1 MTGKADFT
9 EQEWELVREGPTAAG
24 MYALMASKGGS
35 FRESWALSKTYA
47 EARQER
53 GESELLDALVAE
65 KPPVKRYDSA
75 EQLEHEGLAKLSQAV
90 ELLEQK
96 AIRRGR
102 SRATGTSSS
111 RSRGASPRRTRRT
124 AKASARRSAR
134 RSRRSPRACIRGA
147 PRQPARPPLPP
158 PFSHPSARAGGRRRG
173 SSSPSRSAPG

>member
-35 FRESWALSKTYA
+35 FRESWALAKTYA
-47 EARQER
+47 EARKER

-75 EQLEHEGLAKLSQAV
+75 EQLEHEGLTKLSQAV

-96 AIRRGR
+96 ALPGRGRELPALRPRGRGERRQGAQGGRRGR
-102 SRATGTSSS
+102 QPGRARGDREDRHEPASRRPRGGRIRASLEAESCRRHLSPKEATG
-111 RSRGASPRRTRRT
+111 
-124 AKASARRSAR
+124 
-134 RSRRSPRACIRGA
+134 
-147 PRQPARPPLPP
+147 
-158 PFSHPSARAGGRRRG
+158 
-173 SSSPSRSAPG
+173 

>member
-53 GESELLDALVAE
+53 GESELLDALAAE

-75 EQLEHEGLAKLSQAV
+75 EQLEHEGLTKLSQAV

-96 AIRRGR
+96 GIPRAR

-111 RSRGASPRRTRRT
+111 RSRGTSPRRTRRT
-124 AKASARRSAR
+124 ARASAQASAR
-134 RSRRSPRACIRGA
+134 RSRRSPRACIQAAR
-147 PRQPARPPLPP
+147 RQPARPRPQPP
-158 PFSHPSARAGGRRRG
+158 PSRPSARAGGRRRVA
-173 SSSPSRSAPG
+173 SSPSRSAPG

>member
-9 EQEWELVREGPTAAG
+9 EEEWELVREGPTAAG

-53 GESELLDALVAE
+53 GESELLDSIVAE

-75 EQLEHEGLAKLSQAV
+75 EQLEHEGLGKLTKAV

-96 AIRRGR
+96 ADAGEVEGYRHFVLEV
-102 SRATGTSSS
+102 A
-111 RSRGASPRRTRRT
+111 GAV
-124 AKASARRSAR
+124 AKAHKEEGEAV
-134 RSRRSPRACIRGA
+134 SPAEREAIEKITA
-147 PRQPARPPLPP
+147 SL
-158 PFSHPSARAGGRRRG
+158 HPGGSQQAG
-173 SSSPSRSAPG
+173 

>member
-1 MTGKADFT
+1 MTGKADFS

-35 FRESWALSKTYA
+35 FRESWALAKTYA

-75 EQLEHEGLAKLSQAV
+75 EQLEHEGLTKLSQAV

-96 AIRRGR
+96 APPGEVESYRHFVLEVAG
-102 SRATGTSSS
+102 SV
-111 RSRGASPRRTRRT
+111 
-124 AKASARRSAR
+124 AKAHKEDGEGVSQEEREAIEKITTSLH
-134 RSRRSPRACIRGA
+134 PGGA
-147 PRQPARPPLPP
+147 ET
-158 PFSHPSARAGGRRRG
+158 AG
-173 SSSPSRSAPG
+173 

>member
-35 FRESWALSKTYA
+35 FRESWALAKTYA
-47 EARQER
+47 EARQEH

-75 EQLEHEGLAKLSQAV
+75 EQLEQEGLTKLSQAV

-96 AIRRGR
+96 ATPGEVEGYRHFVIEVAGNV
-102 SRATGTSSS
+102 
-111 RSRGASPRRTRRT
+111 
-124 AKASARRSAR
+124 AKAHKEGDEGVSSEE
-134 RSRRSPRACIRGA
+134 RAAIEKITA
-147 PRQPARPPLPP
+147 SL
-158 PFSHPSARAGGRRRG
+158 HPGG
-173 SSSPSRSAPG
+173 SSAAG

>member
-53 GESELLDALVAE
+53 GESELLDSIVAE

-75 EQLEHEGLAKLSQAV
+75 EQLEHEGLA
-90 ELLEQK
+90 E
-96 AIRRGR
+96 GR
-102 SRATGTSSS
+102 PGLGTFVTRTLADTSLAAHKNLRADLVRWMT
-111 RSRGASPRRTRRT
+111 
-124 AKASARRSAR
+124 KARRAGLDDESIAALFE
-134 RSRRSPRACIRGA
+134 STFRAASEDGA
-147 PRQPARPPLPP
+147 A
-158 PFSHPSARAGGRRRG
+158 
-173 SSSPSRSAPG
+173 